1 MSNLFSFRT
10 RRPVYWVALVALWGV
25 NVIIAFVAAPVPE
38 IQLPVLVVTG
48 LPWLLVVA
56 GRFRDMGMSSWMALT
71 TIIPLIGFF
80 VALYAGF
87 AKPKDETT
95 EGEDNKG
102 FAR

>member
-1 MSNLFSFRT
+1 MSNLFSMKVG
-10 RRPVYWVALVALWGV
+10 RPVYWMALVALWLV
-25 NVIIAFVAAPVPE
+25 NGTIAFVAPVPE

-56 GRFRDMGMSSWMALT
+56 GRFRDMAMSPWMALT
-71 TIIPLIGFF
+71 TFIPLIGFF
-80 VALYAGF
+80 VVLYAGV